1 MTKQLLAD
9 KITSFFVHF
18 DMLGGATETEMY
30 EATYRA
36 LESNDKDGIKIMK
49 NYFEKF
55 IWEDKRAYEIYS
67 ELRLYNV

>member
-55 IWEDKRAYEIYS
+55 I
-67 ELRLYNV
+67 